1 MNWAKKLNHPFP
13 FYLND
18 DRKNL
23 VFICLVSLF
32 VFVFMVF
39 FKTSRASHL
48 ELNMVHKAI
57 FGGITFISLGFSTLV
72 LPRLFNHLFDPV
84 HWTIGKYILH
94 TLFNIILIGIISAA
108 VDEFYICPER
118 SIWENF
124 KGANEQVV
132 MIGAIPVS
140 LISLF
145 LRNNMLKETLNH
157 AISAN
162 KELEKIKNLKDT
174 SSAGKVNNQPI
185 TLRSDTSETLTIN
198 LPELLFIQA
207 DDNYSTVHWKTGD
220 RLQKKLLR
228 VNLKSLDQQIDN
240 PYAIRC
246 HRSFMVNVNAI
257 SSIFGNA
264 NGYKL
269 QILDTDQFIPVS
281 RQKGRDIIEKIQQV
295 RNMMELS

>member
-1 MNWAKKLNHPFP
+1 MNWVKKLDHPFP
-13 FYLND
+13 FYLHD

-23 VFICLVSLF
+23 VFVSGVSLF
-32 VFVFMVF
+32 VFVFMVL

-48 ELNMVHKAI
+48 ELNLVHKAI
-57 FGGITFISLGFSTLV
+57 FGGVTFVSLGFNILV
-72 LPRLFNHLFDPV
+72 LPKLFAHLFDPV
-84 HWTIGKYILH
+84 HWTIRKYILH
-94 TLFNIILIGIISAA
+94 TFFNIILIGIISTAI
-108 VDEFYICPER
+108 DEFYICPER
-118 SIWENF
+118 SLWENF

-132 MIGAIPVS
+132 MIGAIPIS

-145 LRNNMLKETLNH
+145 LRNNMLRENLKH

-162 KELEKIKNLKDT
+162 KELEKIKNLKET
-174 SSAGKVNNQPI
+174 SSAGKVSQPI

-207 DDNYSTVHWKTGD
+207 DDNYSTIYWKDGNE
-220 RLQKKLLR
+220 LQKKLLR
-228 VNLKSLDQQIDN
+228 VNLKNLDQQIDN

-257 SSIFGNA
+257 SSISGNA

-269 QILDTDQFIPVS
+269 QILDTDHFIPVS